1 VRHPGRVLFDAEARR
16 TRLRGLP
23 QGGREAL
30 CGKPERRWPTHGV
43 VRVVTPREDGGPD
56 ERSEPFALTV
66 MRAAAAA
73 HGLEDAGA
81 RRALVRLLDRW
92 ARGGG
97 LARLEPGQAN
107 AYYAV
112 DRTLLPVI
120 VAWSLVRGD
129 PGPGAADAEAASRID
144 RWLRRVVRLRGELRP
159 PRSPADDTSRNNHSY
174 LSASVSMA
182 WGALAGEDA
191 YYREGFAAYERA
203 LRDMRADGSLPL
215 ETERGAR
222 ALWYQRHAIA
232 SLVAIAELA
241 AAQGHDLYA
250 RERGG
255 RSLHTAVRF
264 LLDAIEDPSLVWPY
278 AEANHKPGVGQDHL
292 DQDLGFLVPRGH
304 GRHYMAWAEPY
315 AARFP
320 EREESRRLMALLRE
334 AAPDFRPMLDDYSG
348 GNTTCFFAP
357 PPPPP

>member
-1 VRHPGRVLFDAEARR
+1 
-16 TRLRGLP
+16 
-23 QGGREAL
+23 
-30 CGKPERRWPTHGV
+30 
-43 VRVVTPREDGGPD
+43 
-56 ERSEPFALTV
+56 
-66 MRAAAAA
+66 
-73 HGLEDAGA
+73 
-81 RRALVRLLDRW
+81 
-92 ARGGG
+92 
-97 LARLEPGQAN
+97 
-107 AYYAV
+107 
-112 DRTLLPVI
+112 
-120 VAWSLVRGD
+120 
-129 PGPGAADAEAASRID
+129 
-144 RWLRRVVRLRGELRP
+144 
-159 PRSPADDTSRNNHSY
+159 
-174 LSASVSMA
+174 MA

-315 AARFP
+315 MARFP
-320 EREESRRLMALLRE
+320 EREESRRLLALLRE

-348 GNTTCFFAP
+348 GNTTCFFAAP
-357 PPPPP
+357 P